1 MVIYLFQKLSLTFFK
16 LSDGWQ
22 MLGMSLALKRSRTIL
37 QHVVLLSKQ
46 VKIKMTCGWGIRYTF
61 QRTGRFRL
69 WHDSGRIFQFRCRNI
84 RLFGHKEIGTGEALT
99 LLDGLLNLK
108 DLSNKERNSLFC
120 LSNLKDKL
128 EKIRVLNKKESHV
141 NDISF

>member
-1 MVIYLFQKLSLTFFK
+1 M
-16 LSDGWQ
+16 
-22 MLGMSLALKRSRTIL
+22 
-37 QHVVLLSKQ
+37 
-46 VKIKMTCGWGIRYTF
+46 
-61 QRTGRFRL
+61 
-69 WHDSGRIFQFRCRNI
+69 
-84 RLFGHKEIGTGEALT
+84 RLFGRKEIGTGEALT
-99 LLDGLLNLK
+99 MLDGLLNLK